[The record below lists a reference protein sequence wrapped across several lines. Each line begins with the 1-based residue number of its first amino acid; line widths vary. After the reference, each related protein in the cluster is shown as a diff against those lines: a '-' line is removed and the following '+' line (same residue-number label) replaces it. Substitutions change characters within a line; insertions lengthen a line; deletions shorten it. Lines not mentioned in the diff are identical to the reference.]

1 MYLIIY
7 FDVTNND
14 ALFFESGQI
23 YKKITSGNYRN
34 YLFLD
39 KCTTFFLGPRT
50 YLRLR
55 PNLIE
60 SFNAKLSRVPH

>member
-1 MYLIIY
+1 MSQIMM
-7 FDVTNND
+7 
-14 ALFFESGQI
+14 LFSLNPVKFI
-23 YKKITSGNYRN
+23 KKITSGNYRN